1 MYDLLMTCAAIQ
13 ARARQSAALSAVI
26 HSKCTDPD
34 LQRALSA
41 LHPAATAGMTPH
53 ALATIREAN
62 RMVSVACRLPSS
74 LVRREASLASTGNS
88 AFLHPAPLKIHF
100 PHAFI

>member
-1 MYDLLMTCAAIQ
+1 MSCAAIQ

-88 AFLHPAPLKIHF
+88 AFLHQAPLKIHF